1 MNKILNINLG
11 GYALTI
17 DDDAHEYLASYLDS
31 IRRRF
36 SESEGR
42 DEIIGDIEARL
53 GELISQGMGSRT
65 IVMLPDAEAAVAVMG
80 KPEDFG
86 GEEAGGSSSGS
97 SSNSNKKSGK
107 ATGRIG
113 KRLFRD
119 EDDAVVAGVCSGL
132 SAYFG
137 IQDPVWMRLI
147 FVVLAFASFGFWMP
161 AYVLIWILVPPAKTA
176 ADRLAMRGEQVNMD
190 NIAREVEEGFDRL
203 GKKSK

>member
-17 DDDAHEYLASYLDS
+17 DDDAYEYLQAYLDS

-42 DEIIGDIEARL
+42 DEIIGDIETRL
-53 GELISQGMGSRT
+53 GEIISQSMGNRT
-65 IVMLPDAEAAVAVMG
+65 IVMLPDVEEAASIMG

-86 GEEAGGSSSGS
+86 SEEPVET
-97 SSNSNKKSGK
+97 KKTRTTTPRTK
-107 ATGRIG
+107 G

-119 EDDAVVAGVCSGL
+119 EEDAVVAGVCSGL

-137 IQDPVWMRLI
+137 MADPVWMRLI
-147 FVVLAFASFGFWMP
+147 FVLLAFVSFGFWVP
-161 AYVLIWILVPPAKTA
+161 AYLL
-176 ADRLAMRGEQVNMD
+176 M
-190 NIAREVEEGFDRL
+190 
-203 GKKSK
+203 